1 MLKSFLDVCSGS
13 TAPSK
18 LSSLSLGY
26 LHKEFVPTC
35 ALHCRRYTGAE
46 GVYTHTVAYER
57 DAACLECSPA
67 APLEVPHDATLQQV
81 GPPCPACATYCCQV
95 LH

>member
-1 MLKSFLDVCSGS
+1 VNVQHGNMNQMVWALGLITNIKHSFDFLRC
-13 TAPSK
+13 
-18 LSSLSLGY
+18 
-26 LHKEFVPTC
+26 C
-35 ALHCRRYTGAE
+35 RYTGAE

-81 GPPCPACATYCCQV
+81 GAPVPFAE
-95 LH
+95 

>member
-1 MLKSFLDVCSGS
+1 MY
-13 TAPSK
+13 TW
-18 LSSLSLGY
+18 
-26 LHKEFVPTC
+26 
-35 ALHCRRYTGAE
+35 ALAYIGRLQGEALIRCCRRYTGAE

-81 GPPCPACATYCCQV
+81 G
-95 LH
+95 L